1 MLGTP
6 RDGKPAIRDATLS
19 AVPDV
24 PCQKEEPET
33 HQDDSLDTGERQEPG
48 FLHGPA
54 KGNKASEWD
63 LGSNKQLKSRYLSG
77 HLATI
82 APKSEENEECE
93 DGIRALHQ

>member
-48 FLHGPA
+48 FLHGPV
-54 KGNKASEWD
+54 KGKQASEWD
-63 LGSNKQLKSRYLSG
+63 LGSNKQLKVPVLVWPHRRNC
-77 HLATI
+77 
-82 APKSEENEECE
+82 PKGEEDEECE